1 MKNTI
6 RNIFHS
12 PKFVIGFIIFFGLL
26 LFTFVYPWVVTADP
40 MEMIGQG
47 NFFKPGTYISV
58 KDTVES
64 KNYTLNIEAIK
75 MPREIPA
82 RLPTAA
88 RSRTSKGLSPKSTC
102 NANFKNSIKMASP
115 TRLTK

>member
-64 KNYTLNIEAIK
+64 KNYTLNIESKSNNVGAHVEDK
-75 MPREIPA
+75 DKASMREWLVKYGGVSQEDMDA
-82 RLPTAA
+82 TDD
-88 RSRTSKGLSPKSTC
+88 
-102 NANFKNSIKMASP
+102 NA
-115 TRLTK
+115 LVEL

>member
-64 KNYTLNIEAIK
+64 KNYTLNIEAKSSFFSLFCFFISAASFCSCLFESVFFSATV
-75 MPREIPA
+75 PSSA
-82 RLPTAA
+82 AA
-88 RSRTSKGLSPKSTC
+88 RS
-102 NANFKNSIKMASP
+102 FVF
-115 TRLTK
+115 